1 MTMGACDLSFLQ
13 VGMGDD
19 THVAVGKSED
29 SLVPVGLGDDTL
41 VVTMTL
47 RWACMMVVLQGGP
60 AGQFARSMPILC

>member
-1 MTMGACDLSFLQ
+1 MGMGACDIGLLR

-29 SLVPVGLGDDTL
+29 SLVPVGWGDDTL

-47 RWACMMVVLQGGP
+47 RWACMMVVLGNSHG
-60 AGQFARSMPILC
+60 